1 MTKEQFEKVAIRLI
15 FFVLFLCASNA
26 VVAETV
32 WCKMFNAGCITEEQ
46 KIKQMRHCEQMG
58 HTSYAEGLNE
68 ALADPTVWQLAGKNS
83 AQSYARMRQR
93 GMVAICLKMSSPH
106 DF

>member
-1 MTKEQFEKVAIRLI
+1 MAIRLI

-46 KIKQMRHCEQMG
+46 KIKQMRYCEQMAN
-58 HTSYAEGLNE
+58 TSYAEGLNE
-68 ALADPTVWQLAGKNS
+68 ALADPTVWQLLGENS

-93 GMVAICLKMSSPH
+93 GKIAACLKTVDVH
-106 DF
+106 NF